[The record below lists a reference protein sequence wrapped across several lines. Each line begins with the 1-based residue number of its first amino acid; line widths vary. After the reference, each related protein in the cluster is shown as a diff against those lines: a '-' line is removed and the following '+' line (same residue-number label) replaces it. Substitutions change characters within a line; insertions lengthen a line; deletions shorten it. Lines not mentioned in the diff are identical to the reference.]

1 MSISFDGLGV
11 NALIQGISLEP
22 LLAFNAVAHSP
33 VHVVIDEPKA
43 AAALLAQGSQVI
55 FRWSDDDHAHERHKP
70 KEFVQHL
77 HAMAPPGCI
86 LQLGNEPGRQSLE
99 LLDAWT
105 VSALDECERL
115 GRKAGIFAFAT
126 GEPEPDDWK
135 RMRRSV
141 GQARAGGHWLILH
154 EYFDGYV
161 RRSVPWH
168 IGRFNN
174 AYAVFG
180 AGTPQIVIGELA
192 CAVNYDPYAGW
203 QSYLT
208 AEAYAVELIEAQKI
222 YAQRGIPSCVFVWG
236 PWDRTTTFEIRGEAV
251 IQRAIIDYNAGREED
266 DVPVPG
272 YVQVRTKQSAAA
284 VNVRSGPGLRYAPVT
299 VTRTGD
305 WAKRIGA
312 TVKADGYT
320 WAPIALDKDAT
331 LHQHGWVATEVI
343 EV

>member
-1 MSISFDGLGV
+1 MMDGIGV

-22 LLAFNAVAHSP
+22 LIAFNAEARSP

-55 FRWSDDDHAHERHKP
+55 YRWSDDDHAHERHQPKP
-70 KEFVQHL
+70 FVQRL
-77 HAMAPPGCI
+77 HAEAPAGCV

-141 GQARAGGHWLILH
+141 EQARTGGHWLILH

-192 CAVNYDPYAGW
+192 CAVNYNPYAGW
-203 QSYLT
+203 QTYLT
-208 AEAYAVELIEAQKI
+208 AEQYAAELIEAQGI
-222 YAQRGIPSCVFVWG
+222 YAPRGIPSCVFVWG

-251 IQRAIIDYNAGREED
+251 IHRAIIDYNAGREED
-266 DVPVPG
+266 DMVPG
-272 YVQVRTKQSAAA
+272 YGRARTKQAGAN
-284 VNVRSGPGLRYAPVT
+284 VNLRGGPGLKHAPVG
-299 VTRTGD
+299 VVRTGD
-305 WAKRIGA
+305 WVKRLPGS
-312 TVKADGYT
+312 TVAADGYT
-320 WAPIALDKDAT
+320 WAQIALDRDAGS
-331 LHQHGWVATEVI
+331 HQHGWVATEVI